1 MLPQLLLLLL
11 LLLSPDSGHGCLGP
25 ELDRALVLAK
35 VRALFMDALGPPA
48 VAGEG
53 GDPGVRRL
61 PRRHAPGG
69 FRRRG
74 WEPREEEDVSQ
85 AILFPATGASCADEP
100 AAREL
105 TQKAEDGLF
114 TYVFRPSQHMRSR
127 QVTSAHLWF
136 HTGLDR
142 HSTAA
147 SNSSGPLLSLLV
159 PSSGVPMAV
168 PTSVGQAPPRWAV
181 LHLAPSALPLLTSPV
196 LVLLLRCPVCSCAAG
211 PEATPFLVAHTRARP
226 PSGGE
231 RTRRSA
237 SPLPWP
243 WSPAALRL
251 LQRSPEE
258 PAAHADC
265 HRAALNISFQELGWD
280 RWIVHP
286 PSFIFHYCHGGC
298 GLPAPPDLPLPG
310 SGAPPTPVQ
319 PLSLVPGAQP
329 CCAALP
335 GTMRPL
341 RVRTTSDG
349 GYSFKYETVP
359 NLLTQHCACI

>member
-1 MLPQLLLLLL
+1 MVSQLLPLLLLLL
-11 LLLSPDSGHGCLGP
+11 APRDGHCCQGP
-25 ELDRALVLAK
+25 EPARELVLAK
-35 VRALFMDALGPPA
+35 VRALFLDALGHPA
-48 VAGEG
+48 GTEEG

-61 PRRHAPGG
+61 PRRHALGG
-69 FRRRG
+69 FSRRG
-74 WEPREEEDVSQ
+74 SEPEEEDVSQ
-85 AILFPATGASCADEP
+85 AILFPATGASCEDKP
-100 AAREL
+100 ATGEL
-105 TQKAEDGLF
+105 AQEAEEGLF
-114 TYVFRPSQHMRSR
+114 TYMFRPSQHTRSR
-127 QVTSAHLWF
+127 QVTSAQLWF
-136 HTGLDR
+136 HTGLDKQT
-142 HSTAA
+142 TAA
-147 SNSSGPLLSLLV
+147 SNSSGPLLGLLAL
-159 PSSGVPMAV
+159 SSGGPMAV
-168 PTSVGQAPPRWAV
+168 PMSLGQAPPRWAV
-181 LHLAPSALPLLTSPV
+181 LHLAASALPLLTHPV
-196 LVLLLRCPVCSCAAG
+196 LVLLLRCPLCSCSAR

-231 RTRRSA
+231 RARRST
-237 SPLPWP
+237 PPMPWP

-251 LQRSPEE
+251 LQRPPEE
-258 PAAHADC
+258 LAAHANC

-298 GLPAPPDLPLPG
+298 GLPTPPDMPLTVP
-310 SGAPPTPVQ
+310 GAPPTPAQ

-349 GYSFKYETVP
+349 GYSYKYETVP